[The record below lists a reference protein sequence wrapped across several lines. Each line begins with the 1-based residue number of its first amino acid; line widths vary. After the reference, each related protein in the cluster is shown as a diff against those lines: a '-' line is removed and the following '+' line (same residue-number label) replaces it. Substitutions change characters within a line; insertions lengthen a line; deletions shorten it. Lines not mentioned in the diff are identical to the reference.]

1 MSEKKVNP
9 EDWEAREDNDD
20 ELITSDDLVTEIKIF
35 PQSGKPYLTLVGC
48 FAMANREKITV
59 TETKVE
65 ETEMSYRI
73 TCEGKNPDGDV
84 RFGGH
89 EEFKGN
95 NATHAYAKAIS
106 KAQRNLFKAFLYGNA
121 TVKEAFA
128 KAEEVLKAEKTKP
141 TQQRSAGKPQ
151 QAIEKPQGNRLTP
164 KPLGEPEPD
173 NRIRTVEEMQAE
185 PEPSEKDRGA
195 YLRRYCFA
203 LYNEHNVENG
213 DGRLP
218 AVFWQNVKERF
229 GVKSRTTM
237 TVSHWQACL
246 EQMREGIAKTKPGHY
261 SLVEETDD
269 QDEAEAKF

>member
-141 TQQRSAGKPQ
+141 TQQRSNGKPQ
-151 QAIEKPQGNRLTP
+151 QAIEKPQP
-164 KPLGEPEPD
+164 EPVPD

-185 PEPSEKDRGA
+185 TEPSEKDRAA

-203 LYNEHNVENG
+203 LYGEHNADTG

-246 EQMREGIAKTKPGHY
+246 EEMKEGIHRTKPGHY
-261 SLVEETDD
+261 QPATDTETEK
-269 QDEAEAKF
+269 EAEAKF